1 MSTLKLHNITKS
13 FGEKASLVNVI
24 KGVDLE
30 AAHGEFVVFVGP
42 SGCGKSTLLRI
53 ISGLEAPTSGAVLI
67 DGEDVSAVSAANRGC
82 AMVFQS
88 YALYPHMSVYDNM
101 AFGLENAGVAKAE
114 IKRKVTDA
122 ANLLRLHELLD
133 RKPTQLS
140 GGQRQRVAIGRAIV
154 REPKLFLFDEPLSNL
169 DAELR
174 VSMRAELRDLHARLG
189 STMIYVTHD
198 QVEAMTLA
206 DKIVVLRAGV
216 IEQVGTPKELYEHPV
231 NTFVAGFIGSPRMN
245 FIPRAAL
252 QATPLLASQL
262 PAAATQVG
270 IRPEHLH
277 IQTDVNSASEGLLL
291 TVQQF
296 EYMGASS
303 LLQGTLADGT
313 RIEVLLQQ
321 AVTLQRGDVV
331 KLVVD
336 AAKLHSFDA
345 SEQRIVS

>member
-1 MSTLKLHNITKS
+1 MSTLQLQSLTKS
-13 FGEKASLVNVI
+13 FGSVSVI
-24 KGVDLE
+24 KGVDLDVT
-30 AAHGEFVVFVGP
+30 HGQFVVFVGP
-42 SGCGKSTLLRI
+42 SGCGKSTLLRMI
-53 ISGLEAPTSGAVLI
+53 AGLETASTGVIKIDDAVVN
-67 DGEDVSAVSAANRGC
+67 EVSAAQRGC

-101 AFGLENAGVAKAE
+101 AFGLENAGVAKE
-114 IKRKVTDA
+114 QVRKKVTA
-122 ANLLRLHELLD
+122 AAALLRLAELLD

-154 REPKLFLFDEPLSNL
+154 RDPKLFLFDEPLSNL

-206 DKIVVLRAGV
+206 DKIVVLRAGK
-216 IEQVGTPKELYEHPV
+216 IEQVGTPKELYERPV

-245 FIPRAAL
+245 FISNGVGRI
-252 QATPLLASQL
+252 
-262 PAAATQVG
+262 G
-270 IRPEHLH
+270 IRPEH
-277 IQTDVNSASEGLLL
+277 IRINAQGAAAGTEGRAL

-303 LLQGTLADGT
+303 LLQGVLADGT
-313 RIEVLLQQ
+313 KVEILLTQPLS
-321 AVTLQRGDVV
+321 VSRGDSVM
-331 KLVVD
+331 LSWD
-336 AAKLHSFDA
+336 AAHEHHFDKN
-345 SEQRIVS
+345 EQRISN